1 MTFDIIHYLEAHKRT
16 DNIYDSQITNYEK
29 LCGVECYTN
38 AKRWIT
44 CHKPIKLLFAN
55 PVSHFFLSF
64 WET

>member
-1 MTFDIIHYLEAHKRT
+1 MTFDIIHYLETHKRI

-29 LCGVECYTN
+29 LSGVECYTN
-38 AKRWIT
+38 AKRWIA

-55 PVSHFFLSF
+55 PVPHIFLSC